1 MKLDVADAC
10 QILDV
15 DLATLS
21 RWIREDELPVEWLN
35 SQPFFHPAEVLEWA
49 TIRNRRFSSDI
60 CRRLT
65 SGSISKRPSTSEIK
79 GPSRSQNVPNGS
91 GSQGDGSGNWS
102 DQNQDT
108 DRWEFSEPRLRD
120 ALRQGGIYYDVA
132 GSDMATLL
140 SHMVARLPLPADF
153 DRACYCQFAIAS
165 GSATIMGIGGGIAVP
180 HPLHPLILPGAT
192 ASITLCFTQQAVPW
206 NAFDNQPITALFT
219 IVSPSESM
227 HLQLLAR
234 VAAACRDLGIL
245 QCLRLQQ
252 SEELIL
258 DVLERY
264 EVAGAPVKFAAL

>member
-35 SQPFFHPAEVLEWA
+35 SQPYFHPTEVLEWA

-60 CRRLT
+60 CRRLIRGT
-65 SGSISKRPSTSEIK
+65 VSERSSTLAKS
-79 GPSRSQNVPNGS
+79 GS
-91 GSQGDGSGNWS
+91 GSSYGVLSGFGPQRDASKNVADQG
-102 DQNQDT
+102 QDT
-108 DRWEFSEPRLRD
+108 ERWEFSEPRLRD

-140 SHMVARLPLPADF
+140 GHMVARLPLPADF
-153 DRACYCQFAIAS
+153 DRAMYTQFAVAS
-165 GSATIMGIGGGIAVP
+165 RSATIMGIGGGIAVP

-219 IVSPSESM
+219 IISPSESM

-234 VAAACRDLGIL
+234 MAAACRDLGIL

-264 EVAGAPVKFAAL
+264 EVASAPRQKADL